1 MTKIRNKKKTKTKK
15 NLPEADF
22 KTLSGNVEKRN
33 LSAGRFER
41 ISIITEKVK
50 LLLLGKEN
58 EEREEWQ

>member
-1 MTKIRNKKKTKTKK
+1 LTKIRNEKKKKK
-15 NLPEADF
+15 ILPEADF

-50 LLLLGKEN
+50 LLLLLGKEN
-58 EEREEWQ
+58 EEREERQ

>member
-1 MTKIRNKKKTKTKK
+1 LTKIRNKTKK
-15 NLPEADF
+15 NIFPEADF

-50 LLLLGKEN
+50 LLLLLGKEN
-58 EEREEWQ
+58 EEREERQ